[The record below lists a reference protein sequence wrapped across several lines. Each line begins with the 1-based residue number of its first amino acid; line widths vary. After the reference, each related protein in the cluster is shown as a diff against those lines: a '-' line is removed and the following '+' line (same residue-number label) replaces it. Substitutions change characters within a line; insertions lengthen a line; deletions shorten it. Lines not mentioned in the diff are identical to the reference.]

1 LSLTGDVP
9 YRPTIDKAYWS
20 FDDTFHAWD
29 ARAGCILDEGGI
41 DKEANACIR
50 IGRESEVTT
59 RGSDGRCMDIAACIY
74 AFAKSFSS
82 MIEQI

>member
-1 LSLTGDVP
+1 LTRDVP

-20 FDDTFHAWD
+20 FDDTFLTWY

-41 DKEANACIR
+41 DKGGIACIR
-50 IGRESEVTT
+50 IGRESEATT
-59 RGSDGRCMDIAACIY
+59 RGSDGRCMDIAASIY